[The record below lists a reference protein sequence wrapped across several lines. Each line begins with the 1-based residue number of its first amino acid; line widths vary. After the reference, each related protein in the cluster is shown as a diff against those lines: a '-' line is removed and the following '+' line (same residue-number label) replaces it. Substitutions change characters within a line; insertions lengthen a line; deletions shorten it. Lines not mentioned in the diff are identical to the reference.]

1 MCNIIKTDRLLTLV
15 CSVILFTPFSVYLAK
30 EALAACQSGRFHAG
44 ARETHASSDIIGVKG
59 NITYRETELCNEGPP
74 LNAENPW
81 DNSAAWIGTHYFWQ
95 SGSKIVWAQTGW
107 RRFNNE
113 TEINNSYVRERVYF
127 EIGEYHVSPR
137 VVNFKRTDKP
147 NTIIPNKD
155 EYKVELTDEDEGEW
169 KAYLGGTYWHTFKD
183 TYWENRQGNRLQAS
197 GEIHTE
203 TTDMPG
209 VNSDRVEFS
218 EVQWEHTLSGWQD
231 SEFDGDDGE
240 EILSGNPEDLRWGD
254 NIVSA
259 TKVEIWDKD
268 PN

>member
-183 TYWENRQGNRLQAS
+183 TYWENRQGTGYRLLVKSIPRQR
-197 GEIHTE
+197 TC
-203 TTDMPG
+203 
-209 VNSDRVEFS
+209 RV
-218 EVQWEHTLSGWQD
+218 
-231 SEFDGDDGE
+231 
-240 EILSGNPEDLRWGD
+240 
-254 NIVSA
+254 
-259 TKVEIWDKD
+259 
-268 PN
+268 